1 MYSASDRVYQKRWN
15 FVVVGVV
22 AGTALYT
29 VQWKFTDFFALL
41 KKLIMMYGQTS
52 SAQNTAT
59 PQQLVQQLQQ
69 PITALVQKVYTLAA
83 CLYQGYLSL
92 QTFDNYSATCK

>member
-1 MYSASDRVYQKRWN
+1 M
-15 FVVVGVV
+15 
-22 AGTALYT
+22 
-29 VQWKFTDFFALL
+29 
-41 KKLIMMYGQTS
+41 IYGQTS

-83 CLYQGYLSL
+83 CLYQGYLSF
-92 QTFDNYSATCK
+92 TNIR